1 MHLTKEQFKK
11 LESIKPLYDRFKRLE
26 DAGIQFLSKEELS
39 NIKSIAKDF
48 NLPVDD
54 TCMSCGP
61 DLLIRLI
68 RHYYLPNVSN
78 HNSR

>member
-1 MHLTKEQFKK
+1 MQITKEQFKK
-11 LESIKPLYDRFKRLE
+11 LENIKPLYDRFKKLE
-26 DAGIQFLSKEELS
+26 SAGIQFLSKEELS

-54 TCMSCGP
+54 NCMSCGP

-68 RHYYLPNVSN
+68 RHYYLPNAKN
-78 HNSR
+78 NNR